1 MKLSELFEHK
11 EWYQS
16 KSLEAALGVAL
27 EYTRN
32 NEPLPADFDASV
44 GKNKA
49 GVLALAGT
57 FDKFAGNGK
66 VSIEGK
72 PSTAGI
78 KSAYGG
84 GVEPKADLIVISGG
98 KTYNISVKANDAY
111 LFSAGSKTE
120 YTGLIFASLQLYE
133 KLYPAK
139 AKLAIREIKSELLKL
154 EKYVG
159 ANKKISDYSPNGL
172 KKKLDG
178 SWFSDPKYDKLK
190 PAAAKKAKELE
201 LAARAIIT
209 KDNATHKGSYKELL
223 KEAEGTVK
231 TVLLDTFA
239 ANPEFAQCFF
249 WEVSTGVFKFDALN
263 DIASFKTAGPFANVI
278 ANIGKT
284 WFDVSKVDSPYIKN
298 AAKNHAVRLQNVPR
312 GWLGTFQSFCNKNVN
327 TTAQDLADCL
337 REIEFSLK
345 MAATNVSTI
354 KEFAPAPI
362 NVKLVEAITKVSSLT
377 ELLLAFEIFPTID
390 V

>member
-16 KSLEAALGVAL
+16 KSLEAALGMAL
-27 EYTRN
+27 EHTQN
-32 NEPLPADFDASV
+32 NEPLPADFESSV
-44 GKNKA
+44 GKNKTS
-49 GVLALAGT
+49 VLALARA
-57 FDKFAGNGK
+57 FDKFAGSGK

-78 KSAYGG
+78 KSTYGG
-84 GVEPKADLIVISGG
+84 GVEPKADLIVVGGG

-111 LFSAGSKTE
+111 LFSAGSKAE
-120 YTGLIFASLQLYE
+120 YTGLIFATLQLYE

-139 AKLAIREIKSELLKL
+139 AKLAVREIKSELLKL

-178 SWFSDPKYDKLK
+178 SWFGAPKYDKLK
-190 PAAAKKAKELE
+190 PEVAKKTKELE
-201 LAARAIIT
+201 PAAREIIS
-209 KDNATHKGSYKELL
+209 KDNALLKGSYKELL
-223 KEAEGTVK
+223 SEAEGTVK
-231 TVLLDTFA
+231 SVLSDTLI

-249 WEVSTGVFKFDALN
+249 WEVSTGVYKFNALN
-263 DIASFKTAGPFANVI
+263 DIASFKTSGPFANVI

-284 WFDVSKVDSPYIKN
+284 WFDVSTVDSPYIKN

-312 GWLGTFQSFCNKNVN
+312 GWLGTFQSFCSKNAN
-327 TTAQDLADCL
+327 ATAQNLADCL

-354 KEFAPAPI
+354 KEFAPTPI
-362 NVKLVEAITKVSSLT
+362 NEKMINAIAEVSSLT
-377 ELLLAFEIFPTID
+377 ELLLAFEIFPMID
-390 V
+390 I